1 MNKQERRF
9 FTIHGREYLLTK
21 LQTKKEFGCKTEEDV
36 EKIWKDGEQV
46 VREDQKP
53 TEKPVEKTVV
63 ETVSPKLEQV
73 TTEGQQVKA
82 TPEDQALTIIS
93 LMKTLRENGITKV
106 TSRLLK
112 DKLGLDAEH
121 GRGQIRRLMRKLEAE
136 GKVVIGERKKG
147 MLKQYVYSLKEP

>member
-36 EKIWKDGEQV
+36 EKIWKDGKEV
-46 VREDQKP
+46 VREDQN
-53 TEKPVEKTVV
+53 PVENPVV

-73 TTEGQQVKA
+73 TTKGEQVKA
-82 TPEDQALTIIS
+82 TLEDQALTIIS

-112 DKLGLDAEH
+112 DKLGLDSEH

-136 GKVVIGERKKG
+136 GKVIISEKMVGKQ
-147 MLKQYVYSLKEP
+147 KQYVYSLKEP

>member
-1 MNKQERRF
+1 MQA
-9 FTIHGREYLLTK
+9 
-21 LQTKKEFGCKTEEDV
+21 KKEFGCKTEDEV
-36 EKIWKDGEQV
+36 EKIWGDGKQV
-46 VREDQKP
+46 AEEK
-53 TEKPVEKTVV
+53 KPVEKPTV

-73 TTEGQQVKA
+73 TTESEQAKA

-136 GKVVIGERKKG
+136 GKVIISEKTVGKQ
-147 MLKQYVYSLKEP
+147 KQYVYSLKEP